1 MQVSVES
8 GDGLERKLR
17 IAVPEDQISE
27 AVQEKLQQLTRTVKI
42 KGFRPGKVPLKV
54 VRQRYGGQVREEVI
68 GDLVQKTFYE
78 AVSQENLRPA
88 GMPSIDTAAA
98 GEGEG
103 LEYTATFEV
112 YPEIEPA
119 DLSGRKIEVPA
130 TEIGDADVEQMLE
143 TIRKQNA
150 SWEEVARPCE
160 KGDRVVIDYT
170 GTIDGEVFAGGQG
183 EDMSIELGQGRMIP
197 GFEDG
202 LVGASAGE
210 TRTLELTFPE
220 DYHASELAGKP
231 VSFEVTVKKVEGP
244 RLPEVDDELAK
255 RLGIAEGGVEA
266 MRAEIR
272 KSMEREADKALKERR
287 KQAVMDALLE
297 ANPVDVPEALVSNEA
312 QNMASQMASNLMQQG
327 MQREQ
332 ATLDPSIFRDQAE
345 RRVKLGLVLAE
356 IVKRQDMKVEPSR
369 LREAVEAIAAPY
381 EHPEEVVKWY
391 FGDKQ
396 RLSEVESAVLEE
408 QVVEWALEQMEVI
421 ENKVT
426 FDDLMNPQG
435 NDNN

>member
-8 GDGLERKLR
+8 SEGLERKLK

-27 AVQEKLQQLTRTVKI
+27 AVQQKLQQLTRTVKI

-78 AVSQENLRPA
+78 AVSQEKLRPA
-88 GMPSIDTAAA
+88 GMPSIDTSAAA
-98 GEGEG
+98 EGEG

-119 DLSGRKIEVPA
+119 DLGGRRIEVPA
-130 TEIGDADVEQMLE
+130 TGIGDEDVEKMLE
-143 TIRKQNA
+143 TIRRQNA
-150 SWEEVARPCE
+150 TWEEVERPCE
-160 KGDRVVIDYT
+160 TGDRVVVDYT
-170 GTIDGEVFAGGQG
+170 GTINGEPFPGGSG
-183 EDMSIELGQGRMIP
+183 EDMAIELGQGRMIP

-202 LVGASAGE
+202 LVGAAAGE
-210 TRTLELTFPE
+210 SRTLELTFPE
-220 DYHASELAGKP
+220 DYHASEVAGKP
-231 VSFEVTVKKVEGP
+231 ARFEVNVKKVEAP
-244 RLPEVDDELAK
+244 KLPEVDDALAE
-255 RLGIAEGGVEA
+255 RLGIREGGVEA

-272 KSMEREADKALKERR
+272 TSMEREAEKTLKEKR

-297 ANPVDVPEALVSNEA
+297 ANPVDVPEALVTSES
-312 QNMASQMASNLMQQG
+312 QNMAQQMASNLMQQG

-332 ATLDPSIFRDQAE
+332 LSGLDPSIFREQAE
-345 RRVKLGLVLAE
+345 RRVKLGLILAE
-356 IVKRQDMKVEPSR
+356 IVQKQGLKVEPGE

-408 QVVEWALEQMEVI
+408 KVVEWALEQMEVV
-421 ENKVT
+421 ENKVK
-426 FDDLMNPQG
+426 FDELMNPQG
-435 NDNN
+435 N